1 MVRLAGLFLMCMR
14 IEMTY
19 KNSLAKAA
27 AALLIT
33 GVALHSTLVQA
44 ADPRN
49 GARLYNNHCSGCH
62 GAQGNGMMP
71 GMPNFQRGERLFKPD
86 AALVQSLERGSGVMP
101 SFRGLMT
108 TQEMLD
114 VIAYLRTMN

>member
-1 MVRLAGLFLMCMR
+1 MALLFVTAACH
-14 IEMTY
+14 T
-19 KNSLAKAA
+19 SLA
-27 AALLIT
+27 L
-33 GVALHSTLVQA
+33 A

-49 GARLYNNHCSGCH
+49 GARLYNSQCASCH

-71 GMPNFQRGERLFKPD
+71 GMPNFLRGEGLMKPD
-86 AALVQSLERGSGVMP
+86 AVLVQILERGSLERGSGVMP

-114 VIAYLRTMN
+114 VVAYLRTMH